1 MATPDGRVPVPG
13 SERAPVEGARPA
25 GAVPGDEHV
34 EVTVVVRYHKG
45 SKPLGSTAK
54 FGVPA
59 PGERKYLTREQ
70 LAEASGADPADMH
83 KVEEFAA
90 DHGLTVLDSD
100 AARRTVSLAGTAA
113 QMAEAFGVTLER
125 YEHADGAYR
134 GRTGAVHVPPEL
146 ADIVEAVLGLDD
158 RPAASPHLRV
168 GVPVGDRAADPRAVA
183 ASFTPV
189 QLADLYDFPD
199 GADGTGQCI
208 AIIELGGGYKTAD
221 LKAYFKSLGL
231 KMPKVTAIGVD
242 GGKNAP
248 TGDPNSADG
257 EVALDIEVAGAVAP
271 GAQLAVYFAPNTDRG
286 FLDAIT
292 TALHDTKRKPSVI
305 SISWGGAE
313 ANWTAQSLA
322 QFDAAFASAA
332 ALGVTIL
339 CAAGDDGSNDSMTD
353 GKAHA
358 DFPSS
363 SPHVTAC
370 GGTRLDVTNGT
381 IHDEIVWNNP
391 GHGSTGGG
399 ISDTFPVPSWQKGKV
414 PKSANPGHRAGRA
427 IPDLAADAD
436 PATGYKVI
444 VDGSSGVFGGTSAV
458 APLIAGLIARINQA
472 EGQPAGLPQPDPLRE
487 GELDEGVRRHHERQQ
502 RRVPRH
508 EGVGRVQRLG
518 PPDRDEDR
526 DRAQRQCAG
535 EPGRRVRQR
544 ARPRRS
550 AAWASG
556 ERSATRRGRGAAH
569 RGGVAAPPLKCLG
582 CASDSSEEA
591 EEPRADQVAHDDDD
605 PFPHKAS
612 PRDRAHTLAALFRC
626 DQGRADDAR
635 VGSEPCGND
644 RQARRDLVARRTL
657 HQLAVARVQSQAAAY
672 HDRVRVERADQP
684 GKPGAELP
692 GSALDHR
699 SHSGILE
706 HLLGTRSTCR
716 QREPTSAR
724 ELLDVL
730 SDLDRV
736 AVGTAV
742 GPPVD
747 RETEADARANG
758 HVEHDRERPGGAEAR
773 LGDRRRPH
781 VGLDHHGVRAERIRD
796 VELAPVE
803 RHGALRRAIEADQ
816 LAQPDADRRVGR
828 RGEPLDEGSAV
839 GKHPRTAA
847 VRERRRLEA
856 PHDRAVADVHHS
868 GGELRAADVNPDR
881 GAHRRITSNTVEA
894 SQPYKPSPRPT
905 FDGPA
910 HIPYRSVQALR
921 VGRPRRG
928 RGQRLDLR
936 VERADPRARVRAPAA
951 RRVPPLAEPSDGLRG
966 GRAAVRARGHDGHRE
981 SGDRRGAADRDRREC
996 LLPPRYLAPRVRAR
1010 RRAVARAGALRA
1022 AARHRAAPGPTPAR
1036 GRTSR
1041 RAATPTTTC
1050 SARSPRPGRA
1060 RGH

>member
-13 SERAPVEGARPA
+13 SERAPVEGARPT

-436 PATGYKVI
+436 PATGYKVHRRRLEWR
-444 VDGSSGVFGGTSAV
+444 VRRHERRGAADRRPDRPDQPGRG
-458 APLIAGLIARINQA
+458 PARR
-472 EGQPAGLPQPDPLRE
+472 LPQPDPLRE
-487 GELDEGVRRHHERQQ
+487 GQLDEGVRRHHERQQ

-535 EPGRRVRQR
+535 EPGRHVRQR
-544 ARPRRS
+544 ALAHAGR
-550 AAWASG
+550 
-556 ERSATRRGRGAAH
+556 RRGRAA
-569 RGGVAAPPLKCLG
+569 
-582 CASDSSEEA
+582 
-591 EEPRADQVAHDDDD
+591 
-605 PFPHKAS
+605 
-612 PRDRAHTLAALFRC
+612 
-626 DQGRADDAR
+626 
-635 VGSEPCGND
+635 
-644 RQARRDLVARRTL
+644 
-657 HQLAVARVQSQAAAY
+657 
-672 HDRVRVERADQP
+672 
-684 GKPGAELP
+684 
-692 GSALDHR
+692 SA
-699 SHSGILE
+699 
-706 HLLGTRSTCR
+706 
-716 QREPTSAR
+716 Q
-724 ELLDVL
+724 LLDGEAVPRTEVVL
-730 SDLDRV
+730 
-736 AVGTAV
+736 
-742 GPPVD
+742 
-747 RETEADARANG
+747 
-758 HVEHDRERPGGAEAR
+758 
-773 LGDRRRPH
+773 RPH
-781 VGLDHHGVRAERIRD
+781 
-796 VELAPVE
+796 P
-803 RHGALRRAIEADQ
+803 
-816 LAQPDADRRVGR
+816 
-828 RGEPLDEGSAV
+828 
-839 GKHPRTAA
+839 
-847 VRERRRLEA
+847 
-856 PHDRAVADVHHS
+856 
-868 GGELRAADVNPDR
+868 
-881 GAHRRITSNTVEA
+881 
-894 SQPYKPSPRPT
+894 
-905 FDGPA
+905 
-910 HIPYRSVQALR
+910 
-921 VGRPRRG
+921 
-928 RGQRLDLR
+928 
-936 VERADPRARVRAPAA
+936 
-951 RRVPPLAEPSDGLRG
+951 
-966 GRAAVRARGHDGHRE
+966 
-981 SGDRRGAADRDRREC
+981 
-996 LLPPRYLAPRVRAR
+996 
-1010 RRAVARAGALRA
+1010 
-1022 AARHRAAPGPTPAR
+1022 
-1036 GRTSR
+1036 
-1041 RAATPTTTC
+1041 
-1050 SARSPRPGRA
+1050 
-1060 RGH
+1060 

>member
-13 SERAPVEGARPA
+13 SERAPVEGARPT

-34 EVTVVVRYHKG
+34 EVTVVVRYHAG

-113 QMAEAFGVTLER
+113 QMSEAFGVTLER

-134 GRTGAVHVPPEL
+134 GRTGAVHIPPEL

-168 GVPVGDRAADPRAVA
+168 GIPVGDRAADPRAVA

-248 TGDPNSADG
+248 TGNPNSADG

-292 TALHDTKRKPSVI
+292 TALHDAKRKPSVI

-399 ISDTFPVPSWQKGKV
+399 VSDTFPVPSWQKGKV

-472 EGQPAGLPQPDPLRE
+472 EGQSAGFLNPILYAKANSTKAFVDITS
-487 GELDEGVRRHHERQQ
+487 GTNGAYHATKGWDACSGW
-502 RRVPRH
+502 
-508 EGVGRVQRLG
+508 GRPIGTNVEAAL
-518 PPDRDEDR
+518 
-526 DRAQRQCAG
+526 
-535 EPGRRVRQR
+535 
-544 ARPRRS
+544 S
-550 AAWASG
+550 ASALASQG
-556 ERSATRRGRGAAH
+556 
-569 RGGVAAPPLKCLG
+569 
-582 CASDSSEEA
+582 
-591 EEPRADQVAHDDDD
+591 
-605 PFPHKAS
+605 
-612 PRDRAHTLAALFRC
+612 AHTA
-626 DQGRADDAR
+626 
-635 VGSEPCGND
+635 
-644 RQARRDLVARRTL
+644 
-657 HQLAVARVQSQAAAY
+657 
-672 HDRVRVERADQP
+672 
-684 GKPGAELP
+684 
-692 GSALDHR
+692 
-699 SHSGILE
+699 
-706 HLLGTRSTCR
+706 
-716 QREPTSAR
+716 
-724 ELLDVL
+724 
-730 SDLDRV
+730 
-736 AVGTAV
+736 
-742 GPPVD
+742 
-747 RETEADARANG
+747 
-758 HVEHDRERPGGAEAR
+758 
-773 LGDRRRPH
+773 
-781 VGLDHHGVRAERIRD
+781 
-796 VELAPVE
+796 
-803 RHGALRRAIEADQ
+803 
-816 LAQPDADRRVGR
+816 
-828 RGEPLDEGSAV
+828 
-839 GKHPRTAA
+839 
-847 VRERRRLEA
+847 
-856 PHDRAVADVHHS
+856 
-868 GGELRAADVNPDR
+868 
-881 GAHRRITSNTVEA
+881 
-894 SQPYKPSPRPT
+894 
-905 FDGPA
+905 
-910 HIPYRSVQALR
+910 
-921 VGRPRRG
+921 
-928 RGQRLDLR
+928 
-936 VERADPRARVRAPAA
+936 
-951 RRVPPLAEPSDGLRG
+951 
-966 GRAAVRARGHDGHRE
+966 
-981 SGDRRGAADRDRREC
+981 
-996 LLPPRYLAPRVRAR
+996 
-1010 RRAVARAGALRA
+1010 
-1022 AARHRAAPGPTPAR
+1022 
-1036 GRTSR
+1036 
-1041 RAATPTTTC
+1041 
-1050 SARSPRPGRA
+1050 
-1060 RGH
+1060 